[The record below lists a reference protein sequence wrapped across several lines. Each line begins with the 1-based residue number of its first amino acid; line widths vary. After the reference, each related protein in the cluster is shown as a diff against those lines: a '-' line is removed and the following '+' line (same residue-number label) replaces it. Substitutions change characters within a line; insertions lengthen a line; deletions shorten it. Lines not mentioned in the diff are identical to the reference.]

1 MSPPPSSSS
10 LEQKP
15 PLWLVDATGA
25 YPVRAMCVGGGM
37 YKASGEPIAK
47 LAQAI
52 LRKRDFAD
60 LSAEEGLK
68 VLLRLLSNEDE
79 ALRVGPLLKRGTRLE
94 MAVVDNAVRKMI
106 RKPCHALQLVD

>member
-1 MSPPPSSSS
+1 MIPPPSSSS
-10 LEQKP
+10 LEERP

-37 YKASGEPIAK
+37 DKASGEPVAK
-47 LAQAI
+47 LVQGI
-52 LRKRDFAD
+52 LRRRDFAD

-68 VLLRLLSNEDE
+68 ALLSLLSNEDE

-94 MAVVDNAVRKMI
+94 MAVVDNTLRKMI
-106 RKPCHALQLVD
+106 RKPCLALQLVD